1 MKIYIAGKITG
12 LPYEKVVEK
21 FNERSEIIRS
31 RGHEPVSP
39 IDVSPF
45 KPSKEWHDYMID
57 CIGALLMCDGIYMIS
72 NWGQSKGARIE
83 YQIAKELGLPIFFE
97 SESKE

>member
-12 LPYEKVVEK
+12 LAHEKVIEK
-21 FNERSEIIRS
+21 FNVCSEILRE

-45 KPSKEWHDYMID
+45 KPSKEWRDYMID
-57 CIGALLMCDGIYMIS
+57 CIGALLMCDGIYMIG

-83 YQIAKELGLPIFFE
+83 YQIAKELGLQIFFE
-97 SESKE
+97 GE